1 MFAGMRLLGNEFDLH
16 KDGPRLLPILCP
28 EPSLNPS
35 REETRPQSR
44 PGACSFNLEVA
55 AMALLKFIDRSSRE
69 RFVSIAE
76 VDSFASD
83 TGRTVLH
90 FGAALG
96 FERFL
101 QELVARGVDID
112 QPDNTGC
119 TALHFAALFGHNNC
133 TRLLLLEGAD
143 ADIVN
148 AEGDTALDIAL
159 ESNHRAIVEL
169 LEAHMPVEADV
180 SDSSDKQGD
189 DKVGHHILRKSP
201 PKSDDPHA
209 AKSVPGSDANVAE
222 NTLT

>member
-1 MFAGMRLLGNEFDLH
+1 MFAGTRLGNEFDLH

-28 EPSLNPS
+28 EPSLNLS

-44 PGACSFNLEVA
+44 LGACTFDLEAA
-55 AMALLKFIDRSSRE
+55 AMALLKFVDRSPQE
-69 RFVSIAE
+69 HFASIAE

-83 TGRTVLH
+83 SGRTVFH

-169 LEAHMPVEADV
+169 LEAHMSVEVDV
-180 SDSSDKQGD
+180 SDSSDKQWD
-189 DKVGHHILRKSP
+189 DKIGHHILHKSP
-201 PKSDDPHA
+201 PESDDPHA
-209 AKSVPGSDANVAE
+209 AKSAPRSDDNVAD